1 MQSVINELA
10 PKMAEL
16 QLALFNSVTFLKT
29 FFLPLNEYPQRN
41 KEVTVYK
48 EEKLKLLFGRTEPL
62 RNMRESF

>member
-48 EEKLKLLFGRTEPL
+48 EKLKLLFGRTEPL